1 MTGSDK
7 PGRQAVGRGGDVV
20 CVGGPRD
27 FGTGRSLIYRQ
38 ILPYFGAWWTVDW
51 LGDVSGH
58 PFSGMGFVFPD
69 FVGFARFFRSFC
81 GAP

>member
-1 MTGSDK
+1 
-7 PGRQAVGRGGDVV
+7 
-20 CVGGPRD
+20 
-27 FGTGRSLIYRQ
+27 LIYRQ